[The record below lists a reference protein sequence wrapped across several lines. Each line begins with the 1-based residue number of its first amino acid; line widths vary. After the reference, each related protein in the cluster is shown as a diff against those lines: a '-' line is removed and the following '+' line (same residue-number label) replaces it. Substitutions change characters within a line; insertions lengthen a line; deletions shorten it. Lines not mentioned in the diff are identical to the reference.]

1 MTEISRRRI
10 MVVTFSLVAAAAVSA
25 VAPPRAA
32 AANGAKIARI
42 FRGQM
47 LTAKADEYERYIT
60 PGIEKILA
68 TPGNQGVTVL
78 RRAEGDRTEFLV
90 VSYWESIDA
99 VKRFAG
105 EDYQKPVLLPRD
117 REFLVDEPS
126 VFHYQVKREDRRP

>member
-1 MTEISRRRI
+1 MTQISHRRI
-10 MVVTFSLVAAAAVSA
+10 MVVALSLVAAAAVSA
-25 VAPPRAA
+25 VAPHGAA
-32 AANGAKIARI
+32 AANGTKIARI
-42 FRGQM
+42 FRGQT

-68 TPGNQGVTVL
+68 TPGNRGVAVL

-99 VKRFAG
+99 VKGFAG

-117 REFLVDEPS
+117 REYLTAEPS
-126 VFHYQVKREDRRP
+126 VSHFEVKREERKP

>member
-10 MVVTFSLVAAAAVSA
+10 LVVALSLVGAAGISGMT
-25 VAPPRAA
+25 PPSAA
-32 AANGAKIARI
+32 AANGTKIARI
-42 FRGQM
+42 FRGQT

-90 VSYWESIDA
+90 ISYWESIDA

-117 REFLVDEPS
+117 REYLTAEPS
-126 VFHYQVKREDRRP
+126 VSHFEVKREVRKP

>member
-1 MTEISRRRI
+1 MTEIARRRI
-10 MVVTFSLVAAAAVSA
+10 LIVALSLVVAAVSGI
-25 VAPPRAA
+25 APPGAA
-32 AANGAKIARI
+32 AANGPKIARI
-42 FRGQM
+42 FRGQT

-117 REFLVDEPS
+117 REYLTAEPS
-126 VFHYQVKREDRRP
+126 VSHFEMKREVRKP

>member
-1 MTEISRRRI
+1 MTEFSRRRI
-10 MVVTFSLVAAAAVSA
+10 LAVVLSLVAAAGVSGMA
-25 VAPPRAA
+25 SPGAA
-32 AANGAKIARI
+32 AANGTKIARI
-42 FRGQM
+42 FRGQT

-117 REFLVDEPS
+117 REYLTAEPS
-126 VFHYQVKREDRRP
+126 VSHFEVKREERKP

>member
-1 MTEISRRRI
+1 M
-10 MVVTFSLVAAAAVSA
+10 
-25 VAPPRAA
+25 
-32 AANGAKIARI
+32 
-42 FRGQM
+42 
-47 LTAKADEYERYIT
+47 
-60 PGIEKILA
+60 
-68 TPGNQGVTVL
+68 L

-126 VFHYQVKREDRRP
+126 VEPGETRGCRRSTKCTMAWRTDPATSAAAAPGLLIP

>member
-1 MTEISRRRI
+1 MTETSRRRI
-10 MVVTFSLVAAAAVSA
+10 VVVALSLVAAAAISV
-25 VAPPRAA
+25 VAPPVAA
-32 AANGAKIARI
+32 AANGTKIARI
-42 FRGQM
+42 FRGQT
-47 LTAKADEYERYIT
+47 LTSKADEYERYIT

-117 REFLVDEPS
+117 REYLTAEPS
-126 VFHYQVKREDRRP
+126 VSHFEVKREVRKP